1 MELPQCRA
9 KPLLW
14 PNNDLSPI
22 QHSYIKK
29 EIFTDR
35 SADLQ
40 FSSRCFQ
47 MCMGIYS
54 KWLLWWWWKCNDN
67 NTAVKLQHIRT
78 SQNDLRCQLCQ
89 HKNCALHMKQNICK
103 QVAIKT
109 QTILPRN
116 TSTTRDCSGNF
127 HQSKSTLIRGVYHQ
141 VPASAK
147 LQYTKTCLVHESLH
161 SSFQN
166 NLHEL

>member
-1 MELPQCRA
+1 MTYH
-9 KPLLW
+9 W
-14 PNNDLSPI
+14 SN
-22 QHSYIKK
+22 IKK
-29 EIFTDR
+29 EILTELR
-35 SADLQ
+35 

-67 NTAVKLQHIRT
+67 NTAVKLQQIRT

-116 TSTTRDCSGNF
+116 TSITRDCSGNF

-147 LQYTKTCLVHESLH
+147 LQYTKTHLVQESPILH
-161 SSFQN
+161 FKITCMNSKISVPWNHICSFFSFTQARP
-166 NLHEL
+166 